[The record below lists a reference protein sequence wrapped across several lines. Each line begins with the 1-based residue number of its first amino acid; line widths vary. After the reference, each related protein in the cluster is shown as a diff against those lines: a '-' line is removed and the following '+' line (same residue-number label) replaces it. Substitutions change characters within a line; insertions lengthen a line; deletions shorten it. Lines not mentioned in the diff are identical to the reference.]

1 MSGVV
6 HISEAARQLGVS
18 PQHLRM
24 LEWQD
29 RIPPARRDLNGRI
42 YSEFDIAL
50 LRRIGVGTRPR
61 RLRSIQEALLE
72 HYAAMVPEG
81 LDALSP
87 EERHRVYKML
97 GLKVSVQPSGLL
109 EVSGTFGEGLE
120 LSEGEP
126 TRASGASTSGKPSRA
141 PTCGALSKSA
151 SLCQDTRSSSTTTAP
166 VRSGT

>member
-97 GLKVSVQPSGLL
+97 GLN
-109 EVSGTFGEGLE
+109 GERPAE
-120 LSEGEP
+120 RP
-126 TRASGASTSGKPSRA
+126 TRGERNLRGGARTE
-141 PTCGALSKSA
+141 
-151 SLCQDTRSSSTTTAP
+151 
-166 VRSGT
+166 